1 MVAYTQKALNNFFV
15 ELTNECIKG
24 GKAYYF
30 EEIVKGIG
38 SLTLEKSGIPM
49 RKNNIPFVMTNPI
62 LRTLRLGYFVLPLAM
77 V

>member
-1 MVAYTQKALNNFFV
+1 MVVYTQKALNNFFV
-15 ELTNECIKG
+15 ELMNECIKG

-38 SLTLEKSGIPM
+38 PLALQKSGIPM
-49 RKNNIPFVMTNPI
+49 RKNNIHFVMTNTV
-62 LRTLRLGYFVLPLAM
+62 LRTLRLGYFVFPLAM